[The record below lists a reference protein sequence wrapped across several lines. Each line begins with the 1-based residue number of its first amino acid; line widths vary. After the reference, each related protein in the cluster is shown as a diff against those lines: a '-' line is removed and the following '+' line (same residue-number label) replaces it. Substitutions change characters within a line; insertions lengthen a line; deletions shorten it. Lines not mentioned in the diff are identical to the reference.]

1 MELTGLSIIGIHTG
15 VGKTVCSSLIRK
27 ALNAYYFKPVQAG
40 DLNNSDSIRVSKMSA
55 ADAEYILP
63 EWVKLNEP
71 ASPHQAMRNEGRN
84 YHLSQLEIPQGKYPL
99 ILETAGGLF
108 SPFDEENTM
117 LDLIK
122 KAGFP
127 VILVC
132 NWYLGSIN
140 HSLLSFE
147 VLKQHNIPFLGWV
160 ISGEE
165 NKNSEEFIVKKFGT
179 EPLFRIPKF
188 ENEDSVNWD
197 DLLVEV
203 RESIYAKLGGKRS

>member
-1 MELTGLSIIGIHTG
+1 MELKGLSIIGIHTG
-15 VGKTVCSSLIRK
+15 VGKTVCSALIRK
-27 ALNAYYFKPVQAG
+27 ALNAYYFKPIQAG
-40 DLNNSDSIRVSKMSA
+40 DLSNSDRIRVARMSEA
-55 ADAEYILP
+55 NEEFLIP

-71 ASPHQAMRNEGRN
+71 ASPHQAMQNEGKK
-84 YHLSQLEIPQGKYPL
+84 YHLSDLIIPQGKYPL

-127 VILVC
+127 VVLVC

-140 HSLLSFE
+140 HSLLTYE
-147 VLKQHNIPFLGWV
+147 VLKQNNIPFLGWV
-160 ISGEE
+160 ISGAN
-165 NKNSEEFIVKKFGT
+165 NKFSEEFVKSKIGS

-188 ENEDSVNWD
+188 ETEDSVNWD
-197 DLLVEV
+197 NLLIEV
-203 RESIYAKLGGKRS
+203 KEKIYAKLG